1 MKRSSIS
8 RSIIAVVFMI
18 YIIGLLIIAFMN
30 NQVDK
35 TPMEYQLIYILS
47 LLFAVFCYAI
57 LKKKLNN
64 LNCKKSVEYS
74 YRYIYLVML
83 LLITR
88 FIAVL
93 IYKGNANYELI
104 NPSFENGL
112 GSYAIYLLGKVTL
125 EPLYATIII
134 NTTLTFVCIIV
145 IKRLVFNITNNEMLS
160 AIASILFIFIPQAI
174 QNVINYTPLLFNN
187 TFILLGV
194 YLILKIIDEVKQPKL
209 KTKKYIHLT
218 VIVGIIIIVDVLL
231 GGRFEGWMLLAI
243 GTLLIS
249 YNIDYITVKVRREWI
264 EKTTNIKIRRKL
276 YKIEGL
282 MISKLIIVIT
292 IIILMSLISLGIVYL
307 LKQDVL
313 EMYNISTH
321 EVFNNTKNIFGDFNG
336 YYISL
341 IIITIIFDIIGL
353 VLRRKRDTKTS
364 LLKLTTIIAGTIT
377 ILINKDYVACIL
389 DTMLIITL
397 VLNAGNIYYNR
408 DEKIKLLK
416 EIN

>member
-1 MKRSSIS
+1 MKKSSIS

-30 NQVDK
+30 NQTDR
-35 TPMEYQLIYILS
+35 TPIEYQLIYILS

-93 IYKGNANYELI
+93 IYKENANYDLI
-104 NPSFENGL
+104 NPSFGKGL
-112 GSYAIYLLGKVTL
+112 GSYVIYLLGRVTL

-134 NTTLTFVCIIV
+134 NTILTFVCIII

-160 AIASILFIFIPQAI
+160 AIAAILFIFIPQAI
-174 QNVINYTPLLFNN
+174 QNVTNYTPLLFNT

-209 KTKKYIHLT
+209 KTKKYIYLT
-218 VIVGIIIIVDVLL
+218 VLVGLIIIADVIL
-231 GGRFEGWMLLAI
+231 GGRFEGWIVLAI

-249 YNIDYITVKVRREWI
+249 YNIDYMTVKVRREWI
-264 EKTTNIKIRRKL
+264 EKTTNIKVRRKL
-276 YKIEGL
+276 YKLEGL
-282 MISKLIIVIT
+282 MISKLIIVTT
-292 IIILMSLISLGIVYL
+292 IIILMSVIALGIMYL
-307 LKQDVL
+307 LKQDL
-313 EMYNISTH
+313 FGIYNISLR
-321 EVFNNTKNIFGDFNG
+321 EIFNNAKNIFGDFKG

-341 IIITIIFDIIGL
+341 IIITIILDIIGV

-364 LLKLTTIIAGTIT
+364 LLKLVAIIIGIIT
-377 ILINKDYVACIL
+377 VLINKEYVACIL

-416 EIN
+416 ETN